1 MADVTSEGAVQ
12 AAPLIRIEE
21 LHRDFVMGDQ
31 VVHAVNGITTEA
43 AAGEFLAVMGPSGSG
58 KSTLLYLIGGLDRPT
73 GGEIWV
79 NGREIV
85 RLDENELAAYRRR
98 EIGFIFQSYFL
109 VPTMTALQNVQFPM
123 IFAQVPA
130 AEREPRAQ
138 QLLTQVGLEDRMN
151 HRPTELSG
159 GQQQRVAIA
168 RALANDPKIIL
179 ADEPTGNLDT
189 ESGAVIMDLLAQ
201 LNREEGRTIVIVS
214 HDPSITVYATRT
226 LHLLDGRLRDGT
238 EAGSRAAVA
247 PRQDELRESTR

>member
-1 MADVTSEGAVQ
+1 MADVTSEGAGRD
-12 AAPLIRIEE
+12 APQIRIEE

-31 VVHAVNGITTEA
+31 VVHAVNGITTEV

-79 NGREIV
+79 HGREIAG
-85 RLDENELAAYRRR
+85 LDENELAAYRRR

-138 QLLTQVGLEDRMN
+138 QLLAQVGLADRMN

-226 LHLLDGRLRDGT
+226 LHLLDGRLRDGI
-238 EAGSRAAVA
+238 EADRSAAVT
-247 PRQDELRESTR
+247 PR

>member
-1 MADVTSEGAVQ
+1 
-12 AAPLIRIEE
+12 
-21 LHRDFVMGDQ
+21 
-31 VVHAVNGITTEA
+31 
-43 AAGEFLAVMGPSGSG
+43 
-58 KSTLLYLIGGLDRPT
+58 
-73 GGEIWV
+73 
-79 NGREIV
+79 
-85 RLDENELAAYRRR
+85 
-98 EIGFIFQSYFL
+98 
-109 VPTMTALQNVQFPM
+109 
-123 IFAQVPA
+123 
-130 AEREPRAQ
+130 
-138 QLLTQVGLEDRMN
+138 MN